1 MRDPDISGP
10 TGQCHVDNY
19 LSSLAFGCAS
29 LLTKPSVPPANA
41 TFPSARVSYSARLR
55 VAGSGAAE
63 AMAPRDPKDGGGA
76 GGGGGGAAD
85 PEGDIEAPLLA
96 SSGSSF
102 FLDPAAE
109 DGDDEQRRR
118 RRRFLLGSHTQ
129 SNTTSQ
135 VALVGAD
142 VCPIQS
148 LDYE

>member
-1 MRDPDISGP
+1 M
-10 TGQCHVDNY
+10 
-19 LSSLAFGCAS
+19 
-29 LLTKPSVPPANA
+29 
-41 TFPSARVSYSARLR
+41 
-55 VAGSGAAE
+55 AGSGAAE

-76 GGGGGGAAD
+76 WGGAAD
-85 PEGDIEAPLLA
+85 PEADIEAPLLA
-96 SSGSSF
+96 SSDSSF

-129 SNTTSQ
+129 SNITSQ
-135 VALVGAD
+135 DALVGAD